1 MLSSPPVSPRLTHI
15 VLATVWLVALLGAG
29 AALQSPRSLLLNLGA
44 GDEPF
49 ARGFRGGWE
58 RDGLQGSGDTMF
70 HWTADGARL
79 EFPVL
84 VASGALSVRLRLA
97 RFADTPVEV
106 WAEAGG
112 SEFRLVD
119 HWTQRPRGWTIR
131 EIVLGDIRG
140 PLRFRFRSSAPDDL
154 GLALDWVEVSGAGR
168 LLPASA
174 LLPGLAALL
183 LAVPLVAGAFL
194 GMRSGL
200 AFGAGLSLMA
210 AVAIGL
216 DRLGGLCALASAGLP
231 ALVVVSALGALARLR
246 CRLWPDPAP
255 TPSGL
260 TAALVAAVLA
270 LVVVSHPFY
279 YYPDVDTHAR
289 FVAALRADPSLG
301 VDPRPFQLKT
311 GAWTRQVG
319 RQRVA
324 FPYSPVFHLLAMPFA
339 PVVGGVAAVKTV
351 AVLALGV
358 TVLLVHALATA
369 VGLGA
374 AAGVLAQATFCLIP
388 VLASRLTLALYP
400 TLLGQA
406 LELLAV
412 VWLGRG
418 RWGIGGWTELA
429 RGALLLAV
437 VQTAYTGSLFGVAA
451 LVSCFSV
458 LTWLGG
464 ERTRAL
470 RFLAAY
476 GIAAAAV
483 VGLFYARFVPVLWNE
498 VLPHA
503 GQAAAEAPETMPVPQ
518 RALLRVR
525 LFFDLV
531 YPVLLIP
538 GWLAL
543 RNAPAP
549 ARRALAA
556 ALLGGA
562 GLLALRYVLPGLFRD
577 AKEIEL
583 LAAPVAVMAAAA
595 LGWLWAR
602 GLWGRAAAALAATL
616 ALHFGLTRAAGL
628 YVERFLAVGR

>member
-1 MLSSPPVSPRLTHI
+1 MLSSPPVSPRLTHL
-15 VLATVWLVALLGAG
+15 VLAAVWLVALLGAG
-29 AALQSPRSLLLNLGA
+29 AALQRPGSLLLNLGA

-97 RFADTPVEV
+97 RFADAPVEV

-112 SEFRLVD
+112 SQFRLVD

-131 EIVLGDIRG
+131 EIVLGEIRG
-140 PLRFRFRSSAPDDL
+140 PLRLRFRSSAPDDL
-154 GLALDWVEVSGAGR
+154 GLALDWVEVRGAGR
-168 LLPASA
+168 LQPASA

-210 AVAIGL
+210 TVAIGL

-231 ALVVVSALGALARLR
+231 ALVVVAALGALARLR
-246 CRLWPDPAP
+246 SWFRGDTVP

-260 TAALVAAVLA
+260 TAALAAAVLA

-301 VDPRPFQLKT
+301 LDPRPFQLQT

-324 FPYSPVFHLLAMPFA
+324 FPYSPVFHLLAMPLA
-339 PVVGGVAAVKTV
+339 PVVGGVGAVKTV

-374 AAGVLAQATFCLIP
+374 AASVLAQATFCLIP

-418 RWGIGGWTELA
+418 RWGIGGWAELA
-429 RGALLLAV
+429 RGALFLAA
-437 VQTAYTGSLFGVAA
+437 VQAAYTGSLFGVAA

-476 GIAAAAV
+476 AIAAAAV

-503 GQAAAEAPETMPVPQ
+503 SQAAGEAPETLPVLQ

-531 YPVLLIP
+531 YPILLIP
-538 GWLAL
+538 GWLVL
-543 RNAPAP
+543 RSAPAQ

-556 ALLGGA
+556 ALLAGA

-602 GLWGRAAAALAATL
+602 GFWGRASAALATIA
-616 ALHFGLTRAAGL
+616 ALHFGLTRASGL